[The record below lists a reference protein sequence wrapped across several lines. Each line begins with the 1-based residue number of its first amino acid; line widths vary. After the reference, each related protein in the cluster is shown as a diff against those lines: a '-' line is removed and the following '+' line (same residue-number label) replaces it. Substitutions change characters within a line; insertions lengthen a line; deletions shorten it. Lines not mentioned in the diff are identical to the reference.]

1 MLVAFFPSEPSCPSH
16 PCAVL
21 QPAGQQQLSLGV
33 CGPVQGVD
41 LGQVSPQGP
50 SGPHLDT
57 SNNLHSRHNLEKELQ
72 ERKNLSWTTRNFTA
86 FHISAF

>member
-21 QPAGQQQLSLGV
+21 HPAHQQQQLSLGV

-50 SGPHLDT
+50 SGPHLDAP
-57 SNNLHSRHNLEKELQ
+57 NNLHSGHNLKKE
-72 ERKNLSWTTRNFTA
+72 
-86 FHISAF
+86 